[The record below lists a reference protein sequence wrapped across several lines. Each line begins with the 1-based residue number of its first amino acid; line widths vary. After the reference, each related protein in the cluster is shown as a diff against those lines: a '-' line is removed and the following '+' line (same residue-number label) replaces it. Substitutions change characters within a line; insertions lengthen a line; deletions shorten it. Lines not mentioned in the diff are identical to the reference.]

1 MDFTPPSTQPTSAA
15 PLSWETLD
23 WTRLDR
29 LREKFLAREGPGASY
44 WTSRDDLANYDFTYA
59 QRIGWKWDAVLRELR
74 LRGWSPP
81 AGPLVDW
88 GCGSGIAGRRAVEF
102 FGAERFGTLRLFD
115 RSQLAMNFAMERARQ
130 EQPGLTVVRGA
141 TPGTDTPRT
150 GGTVVISHVLNELD
164 APGRATLQAVLDAA
178 DAVLWVEPGTYAD
191 SRALID
197 FRETLRADFG
207 LVAPCTHRRE
217 CGMLHAHNA
226 AHWCH
231 HFATPPSGLLADA
244 DWVRFGQR
252 AGIDLRSLPYSFL
265 VLERR
270 GLRPAAAGEAPP
282 TFAGWSRV
290 IGEPRLYKGF
300 AKVLDCS
307 AEDVREVGVQSRD
320 NPGLFRAIKKG
331 NPPTLLHGDLDAKG
345 WKQVDKTL

>member
-1 MDFTPPSTQPTSAA
+1 MDLAPLSTQLPPAA

-23 WTRLDR
+23 WVRLDR
-29 LREKFLAREGPGASY
+29 LRTKFLAREGSSAPY
-44 WTSRDDLANYDFTYA
+44 WTSREDLANYDFTYA

-74 LRGWSPP
+74 LRGWFPP
-81 AGPLVDW
+81 TGPLVDW
-88 GCGSGIAGRRAVEF
+88 GCGSGIAGRRVAEF
-102 FGAERFGTLRLFD
+102 YGAERFGTLRVFD
-115 RSQLAMNFAMERARQ
+115 RSHLAMNFAMERAQR
-130 EQPGLTVVRGA
+130 EQPGLTVVRGETA
-141 TPGTDTPRT
+141 GTNPTQAR
-150 GGTVVISHVLNELD
+150 GTVVISHVLNELD
-164 APGRATLQAVLDAA
+164 APGRAGLRAAIDAA

-197 FRETLRADFG
+197 FRETLRADFDP
-207 LVAPCTHRRE
+207 VAPCTHRRE

-231 HFATPPSGLLADA
+231 HFATPPPGLLADA

-270 GLRPAAAGEAPP
+270 GLRTAPVRNSP
-282 TFAGWSRV
+282 PSFEGWSRV
-290 IGEPRLYKGF
+290 IGQPRLYKGF
-300 AKVLDCS
+300 AKILDCS

-320 NPGLFRAIKKG
+320 NPELSRAIKKG
-331 NPPTLLHGDLDAKG
+331 TSPMLLHGELDAKG